1 MAPQTYSKTQIA
13 LHWIIALLVLFQIVV
28 HDEIVRLWAGRIDGT
43 LPNAPAPAPNAHVAI
58 GILILALVVWR
69 LVLRLTRGVPALPAD
84 EHPALKLVA
93 SGTHILFYV
102 LLIGMPLS
110 GAAAWI
116 LGVTTAAQAHSIAEK
131 LLILL
136 IALHLLA
143 ALTQHFWFR
152 TDALKRMLGRA

>member
-28 HDEIVRLWAGRIDGT
+28 HDEIARLWAGRIDGT
-43 LPNAPAPAPNAHVAI
+43 LPNAPTPNAHVAI
-58 GILILALVVWR
+58 GILIFALVVWR

-93 SGTHILFYV
+93 SGTHFLFYV

-136 IALHLLA
+136 IALHALA
-143 ALTQHFWFR
+143 ALAQHFWFR
-152 TDALKRMLGRA
+152 TKVLKRMLGRA

>member
-1 MAPQTYSKTQIA
+1 MTPSTYSKTQIA
-13 LHWIIALLVLFQIVV
+13 LHWIIVLLVLFQIVM
-28 HDEIVRLWAGRIDGT
+28 HDDIVRLWTGRMDGT
-43 LPNAPAPAPNAHVAI
+43 LPNAATPNAHVAV
-58 GILILALVVWR
+58 GFLILALAVWR
-69 LVLRLTRGVPALPAD
+69 LVLRLTRGVPALPAS

-116 LGVTTAAQAHSIAEK
+116 LGVAPAAQAHSVAEK

-136 IALHLLA
+136 IGLHVLA
-143 ALTQHFWFR
+143 ALAQHFWFK
-152 TDALKRMLGRA
+152 TDVLKRMVGRA